1 MAQRFGGEFSPNGSS
16 NSTDTP
22 PKNPFRGKKPARA
35 RARINL
41 LFAAPFPLAIMAFF
55 RPPLELG
62 LTLIAAA
69 LLWLAAWMT
78 REGVAAHE
86 AFDAR
91 SVARRPALPRK
102 FLAAILTG
110 LGLATAGFVSS
121 SGIVACVIFAV
132 LGFSLHLISF
142 GMDPLKDK
150 GAEGIDQFQQDRVA
164 RVVEE
169 GEKYLQGMRDAIK
182 RTQDRKLVTQ
192 VDEFETIARDL
203 FRTVEEDPRD
213 LTAARKFMGVYLK
226 GARDATVK
234 FSDIYSRNQNSKAR
248 ADYENLLSY
257 LGDNFSA
264 KTEKLLED
272 NTGDLD
278 VEIEVLRERLEREGA

>member
-16 NSTDTP
+16 NSTDIP

-35 RARINL
+35 SARINL
-41 LFAAPFPLAIMAFF
+41 LFAAPFPLAIMGFF
-55 RPPLELG
+55 RSPFELG

-69 LLWLAAWMT
+69 LLWFAAWMT

-91 SVARRPALPRK
+91 NVARRPVLPRK
-102 FLAAILTG
+102 FIAAISMG
-110 LGLATAGFVSS
+110 LGLAMAGFASS
-121 SGIVACVIFAV
+121 SSLSTIVIFAI
-132 LGFSLHLISF
+132 LGFALHLISF
-142 GMDPLKDK
+142 GIDPMKDK
-150 GAEGIDQFQQDRVA
+150 GAEGVDLFQQDRVA

-169 GEKYLQGMRDAIK
+169 GEKYLESMRDAIK
-182 RTQDRKLVTQ
+182 RTQDRKLVGQ

-234 FSDIYSRNQNSKAR
+234 FSDIYSRNQNPKAR

-264 KTEKLLED
+264 KIEKLLED

-278 VEIEVLRERLEREGA
+278 VEIEVLRERLDREGA